1 MPATTKKPMP
11 GVPNSGASPSAA
23 NSPGGTQPVR
33 RTDAVAI
40 EIPVAVHASRNS
52 ASLIEIA
59 KSMPPVREETRTVI
73 VFPVFPQGAVIRLTA
88 SLNTGEPVV
97 LTNQRN
103 GADVLC
109 RVVSVKTQ
117 PGIQNYVELEFT
129 QRAPRF
135 WGDGFQTEGTP
146 VCETAPSV
154 TEPASLHLSL
164 TPVPVMA
171 PVPAPQPA
179 SHQPSHQPFQQP
191 SNQRAVTR
199 TETPATPQRS
209 NLSSSSILGQSV
221 LSLGVQGQGVL
232 GQRSMPPP
240 RAQRRGARLAEPRLG
255 IEESSSRSKK
265 LFVAAAAIVL
275 LGAIAG
281 GVVMFRQDRAARG
294 IPQPASTTPST
305 APSTTQD
312 APSSESL
319 PIPQGFS
326 AWPEEDVSTAST
338 SSSCSR
344 RRIHVA

>member
-1 MPATTKKPMP
+1 MPATTNKPML
-11 GVPNSGASPSAA
+11 GVPVPDTSPSAA

-88 SLNTGEPVV
+88 LLNTGEPVV
-97 LTNQRN
+97 LTNQQN
-103 GADVLC
+103 GADVHC

-117 PGIQNYVELEFT
+117 LGIQNYVELEFK

-146 VCETAPSV
+146 DCKTAPLV
-154 TEPASLHLSL
+154 AEPASLQ
-164 TPVPVMA
+164 PAMA

-179 SHQPSHQPFQQP
+179 SQQLSQQP
-191 SNQRAVTR
+191 SQQGAVTR
-199 TETPATPQRS
+199 TEIPATPQRS
-209 NLSSSSILGQSV
+209 NLSSSSILG
-221 LSLGVQGQGVL
+221 LGNLGQGIL
-232 GQRSMPPP
+232 SQGPMRPAAPQF
-240 RAQRRGARLAEPRLG
+240 G
-255 IEESSSRSKK
+255 IERSSSRTKK

-305 APSTTQD
+305 TQE

-338 SSSCSR
+338 SSSYLA
-344 RRIHVA
+344 VAGAYTWRSNSAHRL